1 MKRLWQICFTDTRV
15 GFDGMKDSTP
25 ILFPAISTLVCV
37 TLPFAFVG
45 FATFTTGSDDINATN
60 AGSSEAWLQL
70 STGVI
75 WTITFV
81 LCVVGFVCT
90 WWLLTSVYFFG
101 MARLFNIS
109 IPWQKWLGFSCW
121 SAVPLI
127 TVPLVLVIAILV
139 QIIPIPSREV
149 DPWYIELISACF
161 LIVPFIWCARIAAL
175 GLRSWTE
182 PHGRGNVYWRVV
194 AFVPYGLLLSA
205 FMIFCIRHM
214 RLI

>member
-1 MKRLWQICFTDTRV
+1 MKRLWQICFADSCA
-15 GFDGMKDSTP
+15 GFEGMKDSTP
-25 ILFPAISTLVCV
+25 ILFPALFTLVCL
-37 TLPFAFVG
+37 TLQLSYLG
-45 FATFTTGSDDINATN
+45 FAAFTTGSDDINATN
-60 AGSSEAWLQL
+60 AGSSETWLQV
-70 STGVI
+70 SKGVI
-75 WTITFV
+75 WTIA
-81 LCVVGFVCT
+81 FVCT

-127 TVPLVLVIAILV
+127 TVPLVLVIAIFF
-139 QIIPIPSREV
+139 QILSREV
-149 DPWYIELISACF
+149 DPWYIELISAFF
-161 LIVPFIWCARIAAL
+161 LIVPFMWCARIAAL

-205 FMIFCIRHM
+205 FMIFCIRYM
-214 RLI
+214 RLL